1 MPDLSSLHRLHEI
14 DSELYDLRQEAA
26 ALDTGQEHTA
36 KIEQIAQEN
45 KGVIEKAIEMT
56 REVKDRELQEKTYA
70 DRLTD
75 LNRRMY
81 DGSLVSP
88 KDVANAESEIETLK
102 DLTEKNDERLMQL
115 YDEAPSALAEDE
127 AVKSR
132 VAELEQKRVAK
143 KAEALE
149 RHGVIKAEFD
159 RLVAGRATAAK
170 EVDSD
175 VMEKYEEV
183 RKQTGGIG
191 LAVIT
196 DVQTCQQCGMIV
208 PERTLEL
215 IQHGRIIQCEGCH
228 RILFESTRE

>member
-36 KIEQIAQEN
+36 KIEQIAEEN
-45 KGVIEKAIEMT
+45 KGVSAKAIEIN
-56 REVKDRELQEKTYA
+56 REVKDRELKEKTFA
-70 DRLTD
+70 DRLAD
-75 LNRRMY
+75 LNKKMY

-102 DLTEKNDERLMQL
+102 DLTEQNDERLMQL
-115 YDEAPSALAEDE
+115 YEEGPSALAEDE

-143 KAEALE
+143 KAEAME

-159 RLVAGRATAAK
+159 RLVVGRTAAAK

-183 RKQTGGIG
+183 RKQTGGTG

-196 DVQTCQQCGMIV
+196 DVLTCQQCGMIV
-208 PERTLEL
+208 PERALEM
-215 IQHGRIIQCEGCH
+215 IHNGRINQCEGCH
-228 RILFESTRE
+228 RILFERTQE